1 MLLNQLEDCPDT
13 EANSIPLL
21 RTTTEVQ
28 NPSELAADVSFRD
41 DDIKWGRIEG
51 SWWGTHQ
58 DAQKPYCLSK
68 TRSKPRAGQ
77 TIQLIGLG
85 QRLEP
90 SCYAVDHHLG
100 TILARGNPND
110 KLI

>member
-1 MLLNQLEDCPDT
+1 MLARLTRAFKHDWGQAERDPDPG
-13 EANSIPLL
+13 IFGI
-21 RTTTEVQ
+21 
-28 NPSELAADVSFRD
+28 DVLKGVAPTQ
-41 DDIKWGRIEG
+41 IQPGEPG
-51 SWWGTHQ
+51 
-58 DAQKPYCLSK
+58 A
-68 TRSKPRAGQ
+68 AGQ

-90 SCYAVDHHLG
+90 SCCAVDHHLG